1 MVPAASSA
9 GIWDTIKDAI
19 TGHTTDVIER
29 VTVADAFA
37 PGNIQL
43 SNNFREGDPGNDYA
57 HWVTGTAQLVRDLET
72 GKEYIQLQGNF
83 KAGPAPDLYIYVTE
97 DTMNIVDEM
106 SFFMTEQIELGKLHK
121 GSGAS
126 YYELPEG
133 FDVANVTIWCKR
145 FGEFMGSVNFKG
157 NLVQ

>member
-43 SNNFREGDPGNDYA
+43 SNNFREGDPGNDLA
-57 HWVTGTAQLVRDLET
+57 HWVTGTAQLVRDEA

-83 KAGPAPDLYIYVTE
+83 KAGAAPDLYIYVSE
-97 DTMNIVDEM
+97 DPTKIVDEAT
-106 SFFMTEQIELGKLHK
+106 FFSTEQLELSKLSK

-133 FDVANVTIWCKR
+133 FDAATVTIWCKR
-145 FGEFMGSVNFKG
+145 FSQFMGSVNFKG